1 MTPTE
6 IITRDPH
13 TQKFG
18 AEKVLASIG
27 KLVQSK
33 QAILLRKNN
42 SVCLAINIAPNTV
55 EVHLYT
61 QDRPIALA
69 MALRY
74 FQEKFLESDIKKVH
88 GTEPEAPA
96 IIKLMA
102 SVGIDVQPSDNPD
115 YAWMADAS

>member
-13 TQKFG
+13 SQKFG
-18 AEKVLASIG
+18 AEKVLASIA
-27 KLVQSK
+27 KLVKSG
-33 QAILLRKNN
+33 QAILLRKND
-42 SVCLAINIAPNTV
+42 SVCLAIKIAPETV
-55 EVHLYT
+55 EIHLYT

-69 MALRY
+69 MAIRY
-74 FQEKFLESDIKKVH
+74 FKEKFIESDIKKVY

-102 SVGIDVQPSDNPD
+102 SVGINVQPSDNPD